1 MAQTYRKSKVE
12 KLQQYIQS
20 HLEITKDLYEKQK
33 TDKSMSNYL
42 EGQISAFETMLDKIE
57 QEFDLRSDK

>member
-1 MAQTYRKSKVE
+1 MAQTYRKTKIE
-12 KLQQYIQS
+12 KLQKHIQS

-42 EGQISAFETMLDKIE
+42 EGQIYAFETMLEKIE
-57 QEFDLRSDK
+57 KEFDLRGE